1 MGDFDILYTK
11 HNNSYDI
18 TKLDAYL
25 ELKSGD
31 SIFNNLVT
39 ICENKKYFV
48 RINCSFTDVFTYN
61 LYEKND
67 KNEPL
72 RLLGRYNL
80 ECKKCRIKFSDDV
93 DHLYVTKGSI
103 LYIYDLNLPFD
114 HGYFLTQYDLRVINP
129 DAYSLDL
136 YGKDGI
142 VYIVININD
151 NEKSR
156 RISQWCPRQYQ
167 CDLHLIKFS
176 LETKEVISQDI
187 MYQGSEYLDG
197 SKCGYG
203 MFVFGVGSNDLF
215 IYHLK
220 TGDLQQITIQTKQPK
235 NKIEDFEIFSDN
247 IIIVKV
253 NSHFYLHYINNGRLL
268 YIGKYECEKY
278 TCTMERFIIFHF
290 IHGIGVFCTWTGL
303 EYIFH
308 RPDNYGFEYI
318 IKLFPICLDENSLLL
333 IETRDIED
341 NREFH
346 TRFNLE
352 MFDETNILDDYSK
365 VTDCCSKTLQIQ
377 HQVQDDKYEDY
388 DIKYHQKFPKNY
400 VKSPSWF
407 KRKQLVMCL
416 CYLRYINCR
425 ITFENRGESATG
437 GGAARKDSEESTIS
451 DISSIEHM
459 RLTEDVWK
467 KIVKYL

>member
-1 MGDFDILYTK
+1 MGDFDIHYTD
-11 HNNSYDI
+11 HNKSYDI

-31 SIFNNLVT
+31 SITNNLVT

-48 RINCSFTDVFTYN
+48 RVNCSFTDIFTYHF
-61 LYEKND
+61 YEKND
-67 KNEPL
+67 MNEPL
-72 RLLGRYNL
+72 NYLGSYDL
-80 ECKKCRIKFSDDV
+80 ECLKCRIKFSDDT

-103 LYIYDLNLPFD
+103 LYIYDLTLPFD
-114 HGYFLTQYDLRVINP
+114 HGDFLTQYDLRVINP

-136 YGKDGI
+136 YSKDGI
-142 VYIVININD
+142 VYIIINLND
-151 NEKSR
+151 DETSR
-156 RISQWCPRQYQ
+156 RIYQWCPTQFQ

-187 MYQGSEYLDG
+187 IYQGPEYLDG

-203 MFVFGVGSNDLF
+203 MLVFGVGSNDLF

-220 TGDLQQITIQTKQPK
+220 TGELQQITIQTTHPK
-235 NKIEDFEIFSDN
+235 NEIEDFEIFSDN

-253 NSHFYLHYINNGRLL
+253 NSHFYLHYINNGRLIS
-268 YIGKYECEKY
+268 IGEYECEKY

-290 IHGIGVFCTWTGL
+290 IHEIGVFCTWTGL
-303 EYIFH
+303 EYIFN

-318 IKLFPICLDENSLLL
+318 IKLFPICLDDNSLLL

-352 MFDETNILDDYSK
+352 MFDESNITDDYSK
-365 VTDCCSKTLQIQ
+365 TTDCCSKTLQIQ
-377 HQVQDDKYEDY
+377 HQRYRHKYEDY
-388 DIKYHQKFPKNY
+388 NIKYHQKFPKNY

-407 KRKQLVMCL
+407 MRKQLVMCL
-416 CYLRYINCR
+416 SYLCYVNSR
-425 ITFENRGESATG
+425 ITFENSGESETG
-437 GGAARKDSEESTIS
+437 CGAARE

-459 RLTEDVWK
+459 RLTDDVWK